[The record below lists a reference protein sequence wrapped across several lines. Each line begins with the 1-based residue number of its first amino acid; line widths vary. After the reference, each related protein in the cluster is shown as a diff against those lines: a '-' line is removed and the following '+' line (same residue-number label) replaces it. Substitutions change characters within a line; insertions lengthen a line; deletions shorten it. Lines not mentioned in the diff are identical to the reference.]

1 MKKIKS
7 ENIIKLWMAQMII
20 INLDSCCTLMA
31 EADRAR
37 EEAATMATEVC
48 TKRDAV
54 KVKQAQREKNN
65 WKE

>member
-1 MKKIKS
+1 
-7 ENIIKLWMAQMII
+7 MAQMII

-65 WKE
+65 